1 MINRLHI
8 RHLLPI
14 LIVAPSIFVVGTI
27 ALIVFQKTRENINIV
42 SVELSGTIADRVE
55 THIRDYLVTP
65 QLISASNIKRIESG
79 TLDLTDLSQLEKHF
93 WRDIQ
98 VFHNTKSIYFANA
111 LGELRGAEL
120 IDEGEFASFIAG
132 ESTNSTLKRYLVD
145 ENGEKTVELSSTD
158 NYDPRSR
165 DWYQAALNSK
175 QAVWINIHRD
185 FSSPH
190 LTMTTAQVVRDAE
203 GEVLGVFGVNLLF
216 EQLDRFL
223 QSLTIAKTGQ
233 TLIIDRQGQ
242 LIASS
247 NPQLIEEASLG
258 SVPLEITSS
267 EQDLIA
273 AIGQSL
279 QNQFG
284 SFSQVDESKTL
295 FVAWKGKRY
304 HLKIKLFRD
313 RLGLDWLIVV
323 AIPEQDFM
331 QQVEIQARITLV
343 LEVLILLAAIAVG
356 LGVSRWVLQPIFQF
370 SEAANQIKTGSFD
383 PQTLENLTERNDEVG
398 ELARVFVKMAV
409 DTGDRQQSLE
419 EQLSLLNFRVSQS
432 QDNPYELTPLK
443 RWQKKAT
450 CIREVYNYQPHLPQL
465 LTQVPWYE
473 NLSPEQLEE
482 IANSGQIKKVRLGDY
497 ICREGEIGEEFYIV
511 LTGSIRI
518 FVEKLDKYLVDLS
531 PGQCFGEL
539 ALMLGET
546 RTATAIALEPTILFT
561 LDRVNFGRVLQQYPQ
576 MAEQIARDL
585 HEHRQELH
593 NRSHMV
599 TGSPFWSRL
608 SQAELL
614 QHIQSRMKD
623 FI

>member
-1 MINRLHI
+1 MINMINRLHI

-27 ALIVFQKTRENINIV
+27 ALIVFQKTRQHINIV

-79 TLDLTDLSQLEKHF
+79 TVDLTNLSQLEKHF

-98 VFHNTKSIYFANA
+98 VFDNTKSIYFANSR
-111 LGELRGAEL
+111 GELRGAER
-120 IDEGEFASFIAG
+120 IDEEEFASFIAG
-132 ESTNSTLKRYLVD
+132 KSTNSSLNRYLVD
-145 ENGEKTVELSSTD
+145 ENGEKSTELSSTE
-158 NYDPRSR
+158 NYNPRSSN
-165 DWYQAALNSK
+165 WYQAAVNSK
-175 QAVWINIHRD
+175 QAVWININRD
-185 FSSPH
+185 FSNPN
-190 LTMTTAQVVRDAE
+190 LTLTTAQAVRDAE
-203 GEVLGVFGVNLLF
+203 GEVIGVFGVNLLF

-247 NPQLIEEASLG
+247 NPQLLEEASLG
-258 SVPLEITSS
+258 SAPLEIASS
-267 EQDLIA
+267 KQELIA

-279 QNQFG
+279 QSQFG

-295 FVAWKGKRY
+295 FVEWKGNRY

-331 QQVEIQARITLV
+331 QQVEIQTQITLI
-343 LEVLILLAAIAVG
+343 LEVLILFAAIAVG

-370 SEAANQIKTGSFD
+370 SEAANQIKTASFD
-383 PQTLENLTERNDEVG
+383 PQTLENLTERKDEVG
-398 ELARVFVKMAV
+398 ELARVFVEMAV

-419 EQLSLLNFRVSQS
+419 EQLSLLSFRISQS

-443 RWQKKAT
+443 RWQKKAS
-450 CIREVYNYQPHLPQL
+450 CIREVYNYQPNIPQL
-465 LTQVPWYE
+465 LAQVPWYE

-482 IANSGQIKKVRLGDY
+482 IANSGHIKKVRVGDY
-497 ICREGEIGEEFYIV
+497 ICREGEIGEEFYIL
-511 LTGSIRI
+511 LTGSVRI
-518 FVEKLDKYLVDLS
+518 FVEELDKHLVDLF

-561 LDRVNFGRVLQQYPQ
+561 LDRNNFGRVLQQYPQ

-585 HEHRQELH
+585 HKHQQEL
-593 NRSHMV
+593 RDREQMLAG
-599 TGSPFWSRL
+599 T
-608 SQAELL
+608 ELL
-614 QHIQSRMKD
+614 QHIRSRMKD
-623 FI
+623 LFNLSFG

>member
-1 MINRLHI
+1 MINMINRLHI

-27 ALIVFQKTRENINIV
+27 ALIVFQKTRQHINIV

-79 TLDLTDLSQLEKHF
+79 TVDLTNLSQLEKHF

-98 VFHNTKSIYFANA
+98 VFDNTKSIYFANSR
-111 LGELRGAEL
+111 GELRGAER
-120 IDEGEFASFIAG
+120 IDEEEFASFIAG
-132 ESTNSTLKRYLVD
+132 KSTNSSLNRYLVD
-145 ENGEKTVELSSTD
+145 ENGEKSTELSSTE
-158 NYDPRSR
+158 NYNPRSSN
-165 DWYQAALNSK
+165 WYQAAVNSK
-175 QAVWINIHRD
+175 QAVWININRD
-185 FSSPH
+185 FSNPN
-190 LTMTTAQVVRDAE
+190 LTLTTAQAVRDAE
-203 GEVLGVFGVNLLF
+203 GEVIGVFGVNLLF

-247 NPQLIEEASLG
+247 NPQLLEEASLG
-258 SVPLEITSS
+258 SAPLEIASS
-267 EQDLIA
+267 KQELIA

-279 QNQFG
+279 QSQFG

-295 FVAWKGKRY
+295 FVEWKGNRY

-331 QQVEIQARITLV
+331 QQVEIQTQITLI
-343 LEVLILLAAIAVG
+343 LEVLILFAAIAVG

-370 SEAANQIKTGSFD
+370 SEAANQIKTASFD
-383 PQTLENLTERNDEVG
+383 PQTLENLTERKDEVG
-398 ELARVFVKMAV
+398 ELARVFVEMAV

-419 EQLSLLNFRVSQS
+419 EQLSLLSFRISQS

-443 RWQKKAT
+443 RWQKKAS
-450 CIREVYNYQPHLPQL
+450 CIREVYNYQPNIPQL
-465 LTQVPWYE
+465 LAQVPWYE

-482 IANSGQIKKVRLGDY
+482 IANSGHIKKVRVGDY
-497 ICREGEIGEEFYIV
+497 ICREGEIGEEFYIL
-511 LTGSIRI
+511 LTGSVRI
-518 FVEKLDKYLVDLS
+518 FVEELDKHLVDLF

-561 LDRVNFGRVLQQYPQ
+561 LDRGNFGRVLQQYPQ

-585 HEHRQELH
+585 HKHQQEL
-593 NRSHMV
+593 RDREQMLAG
-599 TGSPFWSRL
+599 T
-608 SQAELL
+608 ELL
-614 QHIQSRMKD
+614 QHIRSRMKD
-623 FI
+623 LFNLSFG